1 VPPRCGRSQAELD
14 RRARAIGMKLDE
26 LRGSGLAGTPDEVTS
41 KIEKFAEIGAEHIYL
56 QVLDLQDLD
65 HLELIAAEVLP
76 RV

>member
-1 VPPRCGRSQAELD
+1 VIGR
-14 RRARAIGMKLDE
+14 KPDE
-26 LRGSGLAGTPDEVTS
+26 LRDSGLVGTPDEVAR

-65 HLELIAAEVLP
+65 HLELLAAEVLP